1 MTKIQILLLPGQVQ
15 INCGLISYVFFCFF
29 CEFCIVLINEFI
41 VAVKTELCYVKI
53 YCDVEICQRFKS
65 IGNRMIFYM
74 YEWYFIDSFD
84 FN

>member
-1 MTKIQILLLPGQVQ
+1 M
-15 INCGLISYVFFCFF
+15 
-29 CEFCIVLINEFI
+29 LINEFI

-65 IGNRMIFYM
+65 IGNRLSCTNGILYV
-74 YEWYFIDSFD
+74 YFIDSFD